1 MTGEALLKKT
11 LEELDKLV
19 SANTILGE
27 PIEADDKTIIP
38 VAQFGFGFGVGEG
51 ENEKAGG
58 GAGSGA
64 GGGVKPV
71 ALVILHKNIEGP
83 EGVQVLS
90 LQKKNEIAEIIST
103 LGEAVIPQV
112 TEAIRSR
119 TKSKAAPIAE
129 EKPEPEEP

>member
-19 SANTILGE
+19 SANTIMGE

-38 VAQFGFGFGVGEG
+38 VAQYGFGFGVGEG
-51 ENEKAGG
+51 KNEKTGG

-103 LGEAVIPQV
+103 LGEAILPQV
-112 TEAIRSR
+112 TEAIKSR
-119 TKSKAAPIAE
+119 TGSKTTKTDNESPESE
-129 EKPEPEEP
+129 ET

>member
-1 MTGEALLKKT
+1 MTGEAFLKKT

-19 SANTILGE
+19 SANTIMGE

-38 VAQFGFGFGVGEG
+38 IAQYGFGFGVAEG
-51 ENEKAGG
+51 KNEKTGV

-71 ALVILHKNIEGP
+71 ALVILHKNIKGA

-103 LGEAVIPQV
+103 LGEAVLPQI
-112 TEAIRSR
+112 TEAIKSR
-119 TKSKAAPIAE
+119 TGSKTAKVTKDSPETE
-129 EKPEPEEP
+129 EA

>member
-1 MTGEALLKKT
+1 MTGEAFLKKT

-19 SANTILGE
+19 SANTIMGE
-27 PIEADDKTIIP
+27 PIEADNKTIIP
-38 VAQFGFGFGVGEG
+38 IAQYGFGFGVGEG
-51 ENEKAGG
+51 KSEKAGG

-90 LQKKNEIAEIIST
+90 LLKKNEIAEIIST
-103 LGEAVIPQV
+103 LGEAVLPQV
-112 TEAIRSR
+112 AEAIKSR
-119 TKSKAAPIAE
+119 TGSKGAKVTKE
-129 EKPEPEEP
+129 SPEPEEA